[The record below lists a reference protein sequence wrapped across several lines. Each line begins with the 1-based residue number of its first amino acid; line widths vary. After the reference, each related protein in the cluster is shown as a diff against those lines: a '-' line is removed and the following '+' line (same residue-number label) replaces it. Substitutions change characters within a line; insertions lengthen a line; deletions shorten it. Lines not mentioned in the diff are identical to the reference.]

1 MSTIITKIEP
11 QKRNKNRF
19 NLFDADGFFTSLS
32 MDSLLKYHIKEG
44 MALCGDLLDEMKKED
59 TVKYAKEISVAYI
72 AYTPRTEHQVREH
85 LKKKDI
91 DESSKEE
98 TIQALYRYAFLDDA
112 AYVRSF
118 VSSYS
123 HKLGEHAM
131 RMKLKER
138 GVAKHIIDEN
148 LHVEEDSQKQVA
160 KALADK
166 LFARYAGQD
175 AYKAKQKVYA
185 ALARKGFSYDVINSV
200 LQTEA

>member
-1 MSTIITKIEP
+1 MSTVITKIEP

-32 MDSLLKYHIKEG
+32 MDSLLKYHVKEG
-44 MALCGDLLDEMKKED
+44 MALSDDLLAEMKKED

-91 DESSKEE
+91 DVGSIEE
-98 TIQALYRYAFLDDA
+98 TIQALYHYAFLDDA

-123 HKLGEHAM
+123 HKLGEQAM

-138 GVAKHIIDEN
+138 GVSKSVIDAN
-148 LHVEEDSQKQVA
+148 LSVDEDSQKQVA

-166 LFARYAGQD
+166 LFARYEGQEP
-175 AYKAKQKVYA
+175 YKAKQKVYA
-185 ALARKGFSYDVINSV
+185 ALTRKGFSYDVIKSV
-200 LQTEA
+200 LQTED